1 MIKEIWCM
9 PHSHLD
15 IGYTHPQ
22 PILMELQVDYLNQAL
37 ELTEKTKDY
46 PEYARFRWTVEANY
60 VLKEWLKTADNSQI
74 RRMRDAVAQGRIC
87 LTALPMHTTPCCD
100 AREMTGM
107 LRDIKELEE
116 QFHTKI
122 QIAINHDVNGQP
134 WSMGQLMLD
143 SGIDFYLTG
152 INIHFGGLPFER
164 PYFFQWEMADLSLI
178 HI

>member
-1 MIKEIWCM
+1 M

-74 RRMRDAVAQGRIC
+74 RRMQDAVAQGRI
-87 LTALPMHTTPCCD
+87 
-100 AREMTGM
+100 
-107 LRDIKELEE
+107 
-116 QFHTKI
+116 
-122 QIAINHDVNGQP
+122 
-134 WSMGQLMLD
+134 
-143 SGIDFYLTG
+143 
-152 INIHFGGLPFER
+152 
-164 PYFFQWEMADLSLI
+164 
-178 HI
+178 